1 MVLGDIVKRNAK
13 RYPQKTALVFKDK
26 RYTFWE
32 FNNRVNSLANALLDM
47 GVRKGDR
54 VAVLADN
61 CHQYVELY
69 CAVPKGGMVLVPL
82 NTGLSEPELTYII
95 NDAGANTLFLG
106 ENYLGKVDSIRGS
119 LKEVKH
125 LISIGAPSGEMRGYE
140 EIVSRYP
147 SDEPKAEVKED
158 DMAYLLYT
166 SGTTGLPK
174 GVHRSIIEGAMN
186 FLLAYQLISSDVAL
200 LMVPPHWSAFLL
212 VILIPHFYLGCSIV
226 LLQEPAPERV
236 LETIEKEKTTTG
248 LMILPHI
255 FSLLECPESSKYDI
269 CSMRAIMVGGAPTPV
284 EIWKRAISI
293 FGNIFIHSYG
303 LTELPQLSSLPIE
316 DVVLEGSERE
326 VRRLRS
332 CGREV
337 TNVEMRV
344 VDGEGRDVSPG
355 QVGEI
360 IAKGDS
366 MMKGYWNL
374 PQATVEALR
383 GGYLYTGDMATIDE
397 KGYLYL
403 TGKKKEVIVSGGRS
417 IYPPEVEE
425 VLYRHPAISEA
436 AVVGVSDEESG
447 ESVKA
452 FVVLKGEAKA
462 TQEEIIDF
470 CKQRL
475 ASYATPKWVE
485 FVDSLPRNPSGKVLR
500 GVLKERH

>member
-255 FSLLECPESSKYDI
+255 FSLLECPESSK
-269 CSMRAIMVGGAPTPV
+269 
-284 EIWKRAISI
+284 
-293 FGNIFIHSYG
+293 
-303 LTELPQLSSLPIE
+303 
-316 DVVLEGSERE
+316 
-326 VRRLRS
+326 
-332 CGREV
+332 
-337 TNVEMRV
+337 RV
-344 VDGEGRDVSPG
+344 KSF
-355 QVGEI
+355 
-360 IAKGDS
+360 K
-366 MMKGYWNL
+366 
-374 PQATVEALR
+374 
-383 GGYLYTGDMATIDE
+383 
-397 KGYLYL
+397 
-403 TGKKKEVIVSGGRS
+403 
-417 IYPPEVEE
+417 
-425 VLYRHPAISEA
+425 
-436 AVVGVSDEESG
+436 
-447 ESVKA
+447 
-452 FVVLKGEAKA
+452 
-462 TQEEIIDF
+462 
-470 CKQRL
+470 
-475 ASYATPKWVE
+475 
-485 FVDSLPRNPSGKVLR
+485 
-500 GVLKERH
+500 

>member
-1 MVLGDIVKRNAK
+1 
-13 RYPQKTALVFKDK
+13 
-26 RYTFWE
+26 
-32 FNNRVNSLANALLDM
+32 
-47 GVRKGDR
+47 
-54 VAVLADN
+54 
-61 CHQYVELY
+61 
-69 CAVPKGGMVLVPL
+69 
-82 NTGLSEPELTYII
+82 
-95 NDAGANTLFLG
+95 
-106 ENYLGKVDSIRGS
+106 
-119 LKEVKH
+119 
-125 LISIGAPSGEMRGYE
+125 
-140 EIVSRYP
+140 
-147 SDEPKAEVKED
+147 
-158 DMAYLLYT
+158 
-166 SGTTGLPK
+166 
-174 GVHRSIIEGAMN
+174 
-186 FLLAYQLISSDVAL
+186 
-200 LMVPPHWSAFLL
+200 
-212 VILIPHFYLGCSIV
+212 
-226 LLQEPAPERV
+226 
-236 LETIEKEKTTTG
+236 
-248 LMILPHI
+248 
-255 FSLLECPESSKYDI
+255 
-269 CSMRAIMVGGAPTPV
+269 MVGGAPTPV